1 MRGEATRPDLLDE
14 AKGLSIPVGGISA
27 VVAALGATYGLCM
40 GSFALFKVGGAVAMQ
55 ALASAVKVPALFGL
69 TLLVTFPSLYVFNAL
84 VGSRLTLGN
93 MLRLLVASMGVL
105 AAVLASLGPIVAF
118 FSVMTTSYPFVV
130 LLNVAIFGVSG
141 LLGLGFLLQT
151 LRRLSRGPRVA
162 TRPPEIA
169 GEPGA
174 VVDWVPSG
182 ALEPIDDAGMG
193 KHVKLVFRCW
203 VVLFGL
209 VGAQMGWVL
218 RPFVGDP
225 TGPVQL
231 FRAES

>member
-1 MRGEATRPDLLDE
+1 MTRWLIALDRTLRGDATRPELLDE
-14 AKGLSIPVGGISA
+14 GKGMSIPVGGVSL
-27 VVAALGATYGLCM
+27 VVAALGAVYGLCM
-40 GSFALFKVGGAVAMQ
+40 GSFALFKVGEPVYRQ

-84 VGSRLTLGN
+84 VGSRLTLGS
-93 MLRLLVASMGVL
+93 MLRLLVASIGVV

-130 LLNVAIFGVSG
+130 LLNVAIFAVSG

-151 LRRLSRGPRVA
+151 LHRLSLRGG
-162 TRPPEIA
+162 RPPASEL
-169 GEPGA
+169 PGPEA
-174 VVDWVPSG
+174 EGWVPAG
-182 ALEPIDDAGMG
+182 ALEMRADGPGMG

-209 VGAQMGWVL
+209 VGAQMG
-218 RPFVGDP
+218 
-225 TGPVQL
+225 
-231 FRAES
+231 